1 MQGLTYRLAYTLCG
15 VVVDLRISQTVDVP
29 KLLARALLPLDILCV
44 VPQAEPAGRCYPR
57 QASIPERVGPFAL
70 VLTLHPNA

>member
-29 KLLARALLPLDILCV
+29 KLLARALLPLDILC
-44 VPQAEPAGRCYPR
+44 
-57 QASIPERVGPFAL
+57 
-70 VLTLHPNA
+70 